1 MARSFKTVVSV
12 DELASASSEAIRT
25 KVDGD
30 TQSRLSID
38 AGGKVTWGSGAATG
52 DVNLYRD
59 AADALKTDD
68 TLEAAAGLITST
80 SAGAP
85 TATIADGALA
95 VDTTNDAF
103 YFRSGA
109 AWQQVTGGGG
119 SITTSDTAPVSPDA
133 GDLWYETD
141 TGRTLVYY
149 ADGTSSQWVEVG
161 ASASVTSRLV
171 LQDDDA
177 DTKVQVEEGTDDDTI
192 RFDTLGV
199 ERMVIKSDG
208 KVGIGTSAPLK
219 ILHVEESDSGVTP
232 SASHHIIF
240 ESADDMGVLIGSGTD
255 KNGYIRFGDSGS
267 QSAGGFNYDHNDNS
281 LKIRTN
287 GTDHIG
293 ITSAGKVGIGTTT
306 PVTPLHI
313 ESDDGLTT
321 FTGTGRGAMSIAN
334 TAYTSGD
341 LQAIDFMYL
350 TGSNPCVRIAAE
362 MTGGGS
368 LLHFGTSNA
377 YATGITNQ
385 AMTIDATGLVG
396 IGTTAPDEPLHVV
409 HTTDIARIKVE
420 GASSGYTQ
428 SDILL
433 ESVGSSRG
441 AGIYTFNSGNDK
453 TWFFGSPY
461 INTDEFIVA
470 RVSNAAFQ
478 ESTASTGNA
487 YLRIGWQITGNAYF
501 ASTLVYDRYTTTAE
515 NVNVN
520 SSGLIRRSTSSARYK
535 TDIET
540 LWDDE
545 ADKVLQLR
553 PAWFRSTS
561 SEDRSDWSHEG
572 FIAEEVDKVN
582 QRWCTYGPVF
592 ITDDDGA
599 FITDDDGVRLTET
612 DANGE
617 EILQPEAV
625 QYTRI
630 IPALVN
636 VVQRQQTQIDA
647 LLARIETLEAP

>member
-287 GTDHIG
+287 GTDHIN
-293 ITSAGKVGIGTTT
+293 ISSAGKVGIGTTAPT
-306 PVTPLHI
+306 VRLDVAG
-313 ESDDGLTT
+313 EG
-321 FTGTGRGAMSIAN
+321 G
-334 TAYTSGD
+334 TAY
-341 LQAIDFMYL
+341 A
-350 TGSNPCVRIAAE
+350 
-362 MTGGGS
+362 
-368 LLHFGTSNA
+368 
-377 YATGITNQ
+377 
-385 AMTIDATGLVG
+385 
-396 IGTTAPDEPLHVV
+396 
-409 HTTDIARIKVE
+409 ARIT
-420 GASSGYTQ
+420 A
-428 SDILL
+428 
-433 ESVGSSRG
+433 G
-441 AGIYTFNSGNDK
+441 AGTAHMIQVK
-453 TWFFGSPY
+453 AGSPSPGT
-461 INTDEFIVA
+461 NFIQFV
-470 RVSNAAFQ
+470 
-478 ESTASTGNA
+478 
-487 YLRIGWQITGNAYF
+487 
-501 ASTLVYDRYTTTAE
+501 D
-515 NVNVN
+515 
-520 SSGLIRRSTSSARYK
+520 STSTEHGNIKGWGAGVQYLSASDRRLK
-535 TDIET
+535 TEIVDIPLGLE
-540 LWDDE
+540 
-545 ADKVLQLR
+545 KVLSLK
-553 PAWFRSTS
+553 PRSFKWIASPELGTQA
-561 SEDRSDWSHEG
+561 G
-572 FIAEEVDKVN
+572 FIADEVAAVMPSLVHGDE
-582 QRWCTYGPVF
+582 
-592 ITDDDGA
+592 GA
-599 FITDDDGVRLTET
+599 LLTV
-612 DANGE
+612 
-617 EILQPEAV
+617 EA
-625 QYTRI
+625 TEDE
-630 IPALVN
+630 PAFEGIVPQQLDTIGLVPLL
-636 VVQRQQTQIDA
+636 VSAIQDQQTQIDA
-647 LLARIETLEAP
+647 LTARIETLETA

>member
-1 MARSFKTVVSV
+1 MAIDFPNTPTSGDSYTVGDKSWQW
-12 DELASASSEAIRT
+12 
-25 KVDGD
+25 DG
-30 TQSRLSID
+30 
-38 AGGKVTWGSGAATG
+38 AKW
-52 DVNLYRD
+52 
-59 AADALKTDD
+59 
-68 TLEAAAGLITST
+68 
-80 SAGAP
+80 
-85 TATIADGALA
+85 IADGAFISPSILK
-95 VDTTNDAF
+95 VDQANSRVGIGTTTPT
-103 YFRSGA
+103 
-109 AWQQVTGGGG
+109 Q
-119 SITTSDTAPVSPDA
+119 
-133 GDLWYETD
+133 
-141 TGRTLVYY
+141 TLDVN
-149 ADGTSSQWVEVG
+149 GI
-161 ASASVTSRLV
+161 ASASTFVVKSGTGTYAAGALGYTDSNWGLLYRPPQAGATAAHLFESFAGADLV
-171 LQDDDA
+171 A
-177 DTKVQVEEGTDDDTI
+177 
-192 RFDTLGV
+192 
-199 ERMVIKSDG
+199 IKEDG
-208 KVGIGTSAPLK
+208 KVGIGTTAPTYP
-219 ILHVEESDSGVTP
+219 LHVQSDTQP
-232 SASHHIIF
+232 QLFIQAATN
-240 ESADDMGVLIGSGTD
+240 ADAVIRSGSGPSWV
-255 KNGYIRFGDSGS
+255 NNFHQIRFNHYAVASGHGPDNKINFEVNGGTEATPTTRMTINGD
-267 QSAGGFNYDHNDNS
+267 
-281 LKIRTN
+281 
-287 GTDHIG
+287 
-293 ITSAGKVGIGTTT
+293 GKVGIGTTT

-461 INTDEFIVA
+461 SSTDEFIVA
-470 RVSNAAFQ
+470 RVDNAAFQ

-487 YLRIGWQITGNAYF
+487 YLRVGWRITGNAYF

-582 QRWCTYGPVF
+582 QRWCTYGPAF

-636 VVQRQQTQIDA
+636 VVQRQQTQIDT
-647 LLARIETLEAP
+647 LSARIETLETV